1 MIIDGKNLKGQSSSF
16 VEVALDR
23 IITKDAD
30 SFLRHLNMDKK
41 EVTNYALVLECLQKS
56 ILRKEGHKIMHMDSL
71 LGIDEL
77 EVAKYLSED
86 ENQDLK
92 LVLLSQANN

>member
-1 MIIDGKNLKGQSSSF
+1 
-16 VEVALDR
+16 
-23 IITKDAD
+23 
-30 SFLRHLNMDKK
+30 
-41 EVTNYALVLECLQKS
+41 
-56 ILRKEGHKIMHMDSL
+56 MDSV

-92 LVLLSQANN
+92 LVFFITS

>member
-1 MIIDGKNLKGQSSSF
+1 MFTEKYLK
-16 VEVALDR
+16 
-23 IITKDAD
+23 
-30 SFLRHLNMDKK
+30 
-41 EVTNYALVLECLQKS
+41 
-56 ILRKEGHKIMHMDSL
+56 KEGHKIMHMDSV
-71 LGIDEL
+71 LGMML

>member
-1 MIIDGKNLKGQSSSF
+1 
-16 VEVALDR
+16 
-23 IITKDAD
+23 
-30 SFLRHLNMDKK
+30 
-41 EVTNYALVLECLQKS
+41 
-56 ILRKEGHKIMHMDSL
+56 MDSV